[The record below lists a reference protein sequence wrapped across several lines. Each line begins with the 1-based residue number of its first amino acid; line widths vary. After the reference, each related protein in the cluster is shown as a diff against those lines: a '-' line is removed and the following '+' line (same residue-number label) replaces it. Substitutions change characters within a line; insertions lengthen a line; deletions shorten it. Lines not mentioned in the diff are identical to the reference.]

1 MRTFDASILEGA
13 NLKTGFLFELRR
25 NRIIYAMMIPALA
38 YFVLFCYVPMAGAY
52 MAFVDFKGTLGIF
65 GSPFVGLKNFRF
77 FINGGEP
84 VFNAVLNTLCLNAM
98 FIVCGLVAQIG
109 TALFINEI
117 EGKTFKKVCQSLMF
131 LPYFLSWVVIGAI
144 VYCLLANRGFVNTA
158 LAGLGLQ
165 GPRWYSSPQYWKTVM
180 VLVNVWKFAGY
191 GSVIYLAA
199 IAGMDPS
206 IFEAARVD
214 GVNKFGQIRYM
225 TLPLLKPTV
234 VILTLMSVGRIFF
247 GDFGM
252 TVGIVRDNG
261 LLIPAV
267 EVIDSYVYHA
277 MLTSKDFSF
286 STAVGLCQ
294 SLLGLAVIL
303 GVNQLAKKIND
314 GEGLF

>member
-1 MRTFDASILEGA
+1 
-13 NLKTGFLFELRR
+13 LKTGFFHELRK
-25 NRIIYAMMIPALA
+25 NRVVYAMMIPALA
-38 YFVLFCYVPMAGAY
+38 YFVMFCYVPMAGAY
-52 MAFVDFKGTLGIF
+52 MAFVEFNGRDGVF
-65 GSPFVGLKNFRF
+65 GSPFVGLKNFKF
-77 FINGGEP
+77 LVTGGEQ
-84 VFNAVLNTLCLNAM
+84 VFNAVLNTLYLNAM
-98 FIVCGLVAQIG
+98 FILCGLVAQIG

-117 EGKTFKKVCQSLMF
+117 DGKHFKKASQSLMF

-144 VYCLLANRGFVNTA
+144 VYCLLANRGFVNTM
-158 LAGLGLQ
+158 LTGLGLQ
-165 GPRWYSSPQYWKTVM
+165 TVKWYASPQYWKTIM
-180 VLVNVWKFAGY
+180 ILVNVWKFAGY

-199 IAGMDPS
+199 IAGMDMA

-214 GVNKFGQIRYM
+214 GVNKIGQIRYM

-252 TVGIVRDNG
+252 TIGIVRDNG

-294 SLLGLAVIL
+294 SVLGLGLIL
-303 GVNQLAKKIND
+303 GVNHLAKRIND